1 VRIAALAILAVTLAA
16 AAAVAVA
23 IAPERQNE
31 EPRAVLW
38 AVGDGASGSAAAKRV
53 AARIAADRPTR
64 FLYLGDVYPHGTAR
78 DYARNYAPVYGRL
91 ARLTEPTPGNH
102 EWGARRS
109 GYFPYWRRV
118 KGRPQPQWY
127 RLSLAG
133 WEILSLNS
141 QAPHG
146 ARSSQLGFL
155 RRALRGGGT
164 CRIAFW
170 HRPRFSAGRVHG
182 DAPDVAPFWSALR
195 GRARLVLT
203 GHEHSM
209 QRFKPRDG
217 LTQYVSGAGGTG
229 LYGLRRDG
237 RLAFA
242 RSDAYGALRIVLRP
256 GRATL
261 EFRAADGRVLDRSD
275 ATCQRPG

>member
-1 VRIAALAILAVTLAA
+1 MSLTALAVAA
-16 AAAVAVA
+16 GVGVAVGA
-23 IAPERQNE
+23 APERQLG
-31 EPRAVLW
+31 EPQAVVW
-38 AVGDGASGSAAAKRV
+38 AVGDGANGSAPAKRL

-64 FLYLGDVYPHGTAR
+64 FLYLGDVYPHGTAS
-78 DYARNYAPVYGRL
+78 DYARNWSPVYGRL
-91 ARLTEPTPGNH
+91 AHRTEPTPGNH
-102 EWGARRS
+102 EWGARRR
-109 GYFPYWRRV
+109 GYFPYWHRV

-127 RLSLAG
+127 RFRLAG

-146 ARSSQLGFL
+146 SRSSQLGFL

-182 DAPDVAPFWSALR
+182 DAPDVAPLWNALR

-203 GHEHSM
+203 GHDHTM
-209 QRFKPRDG
+209 QRYRQRDG
-217 LTQYVSGAGGTG
+217 LTQYVSGAGGAG
-229 LYGLRRDG
+229 LYGLRRDR

-242 RSDAYGALRIVLRP
+242 RSDVYGALRMALRP

-261 EFRAADGRVLDRSD
+261 EFRAIDGRVLDRSE
-275 ATCQRPG
+275 ATCRRAASGA